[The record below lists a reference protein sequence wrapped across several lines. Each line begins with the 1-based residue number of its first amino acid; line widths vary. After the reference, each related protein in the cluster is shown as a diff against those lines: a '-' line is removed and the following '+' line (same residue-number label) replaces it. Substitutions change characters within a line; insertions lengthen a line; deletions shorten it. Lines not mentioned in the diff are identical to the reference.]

1 MPTPHQPPPTDVSR
15 PDSYIQVV
23 LTLKG
28 LAADFANVF
37 PFLAVREVVLAERAG
52 AAEHLPAE
60 AAIQKWVLRGSVLP
74 LSFPCTSRGGPASF
88 VSLVRHLQ
96 STWAQV

>member
-1 MPTPHQPPPTDVSR
+1 MPIPHQPPRTDVSR

-37 PFLAVREVVLAERAG
+37 PFLAVRQVVLAKRTG
-52 AAEHLPAE
+52 AAEHLPTE
-60 AAIQKWVLRGSVLP
+60 AAIQK
-74 LSFPCTSRGGPASF
+74 
-88 VSLVRHLQ
+88 
-96 STWAQV
+96 